1 MKNTTDAGLLL
12 LRAGVSVLM
21 MTHGYAKLE
30 KLLAGG
36 EIDFFNFMGMGPEI
50 SLVLTVI
57 GELLAPAMIALG
69 LFTRIAAI
77 PAAFTMAVAAFWIHR
92 DDGLSD
98 QEHSLLYFISFTAVL
113 LLGPGKY
120 SIDSRKG
127 KS

>member
-1 MKNTTDAGLLL
+1 MKDTTDAGLLL
-12 LRAGVSVLM
+12 LRAGVSLLM
-21 MTHGYAKLE
+21 TTHGYAKLE

-36 EIDFFNFMGMGPEI
+36 EIEFFNFMGMGPEI

-57 GELLAPAMIALG
+57 GELLAPAMITLG

-92 DDGLSD
+92 EDGLAD
-98 QEHSLLYFISFTAVL
+98 QEHSLLYFICFTAVL